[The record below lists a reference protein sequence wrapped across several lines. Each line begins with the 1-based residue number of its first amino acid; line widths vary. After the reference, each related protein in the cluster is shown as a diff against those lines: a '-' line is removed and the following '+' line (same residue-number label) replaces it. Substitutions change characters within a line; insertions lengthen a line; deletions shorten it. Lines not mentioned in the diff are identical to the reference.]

1 MSHLFDEFWSNSD
14 LVAFAGDP
22 HRTTGNGQIAF
33 VQRFHI
39 DAGGAATEPPKIM
52 AAVLT
57 FMVRGL
63 ADNAQQP
70 VIKVNDREV
79 AVIPSYTDGSGR
91 HWFPQ
96 AISIAAGV
104 LAQGDNRIEI
114 DIAAP
119 ADHAADASHDAFQI
133 RDLVCHYQVAAGD

>member
-1 MSHLFDEFWSNSD
+1 MSHPFDEFWSNSD
-14 LVAFAGDP
+14 LVAIAGDP
-22 HRTTGNGQIAF
+22 HCTTGNGQTAF
-33 VQRFHI
+33 AQKFYI
-39 DAGGAATEPPKIM
+39 DAGGAETKAAEIA

-63 ADNAQQP
+63 ADDGQEP
-70 VIKVNDREV
+70 VIKVNDQEV
-79 AVIPSYTDGSGR
+79 GVIPSYTDGSGR

-114 DIAAP
+114 DIVEPVAP
-119 ADHAADASHDAFQI
+119 AARRSGDTFQI

>member
-1 MSHLFDEFWSNSD
+1 M
-14 LVAFAGDP
+14 
-22 HRTTGNGQIAF
+22 
-33 VQRFHI
+33 
-39 DAGGAATEPPKIM
+39 
-52 AAVLT
+52 
-57 FMVRGL
+57 
-63 ADNAQQP
+63 
-70 VIKVNDREV
+70 NDREV